1 VSNAGFHA
9 TQSLRDEDP
18 ASTKTEHLKACT
30 YRGKTFVVLTTYTAR
45 MNSITIYLTGLAI
58 TAVISFLIVL
68 YFKPHLKK
76 ILLELNGDKERPAN
90 FWVAYTTIIL
100 MLVPLIFAIWI
111 VPVDN
116 DVSVFFQISRQ
127 LKWALMGL
135 VSSLIIIGIIIINF
149 VPKSSE
155 VKEQK

>member
-1 VSNAGFHA
+1 M
-9 TQSLRDEDP
+9 DE
-18 ASTKTEHLKACT
+18 
-30 YRGKTFVVLTTYTAR
+30 V
-45 MNSITIYLTGLAI
+45 TIYLTGLGI
-58 TAVISFLIVL
+58 TAVICFLIVI

-111 VPVDN
+111 VPDE
-116 DVSVFFQISRQ
+116 DVSVFFQISNQ

-135 VSSLIIIGIIIINF
+135 VTSLVIIGIIVIRF
-149 VPKSSE
+149 VPRE
-155 VKEQK
+155 PDTNDHEQWLCLSKVVAAMSVNR

>member
-1 VSNAGFHA
+1 VN
-9 TQSLRDEDP
+9 E
-18 ASTKTEHLKACT
+18 
-30 YRGKTFVVLTTYTAR
+30 
-45 MNSITIYLTGLAI
+45 ITIFLTGLGI
-58 TAVISFLIVL
+58 TVLTCFLIVI

-111 VPVDN
+111 VPN
-116 DVSVFFQISRQ
+116 DKYESVFFQISNQ

-135 VSSLIIIGIIIINF
+135 VTSLVIIGIIIIRF
-149 VPKSSE
+149 VPRDTDPKDK
-155 VKEQK
+155 KE